1 MKISEIIDSGKEK
14 VLQLKEKQSKTKNIK
29 IIEKT
34 TLANGTPVHTVKNIP
49 NDKNTQELLKAY
61 PIDAPTV
68 AASIQTEME
77 NGTLKGPNGETN
89 INDCDSNWIS
99 IETIK
104 RVDENIKRVSGEIT
118 SNKIDNI
125 SSETETTQSNTK
137 ATEVPIKEEKFPLT
151 QNKLTTKLNKVGYRN
166 IGSILNSSMHSIKI
180 IDSTTG
186 KEIPIRTIMD
196 SARVSR
202 NGYYNSVWGSHTIP
216 NNLLAEFVTNP
227 KESYSP
233 HDCVEALGLY
243 NTEYVRDRAMKFT
256 NANMDLHEPE
266 NDMIK
271 DKLVFRNYVQYG
283 GYSTTNGKTGKPD
296 GTTNITDEQGRNAQF
311 LGTGLGEC
319 LVMNP
324 AFQFNKRD
332 DPRTNPVWPRVGR
345 VYSTQ
350 FMNNWP
356 IVFFQ
361 PGRLK
366 YHTGFMDMLGLG
378 AGAGAVESLIRTGG
392 DGISGLWA
400 KFKCVTTDIISV
412 VGAVGSA
419 VLGGSRMMEFKQS
432 INLYKQYLWFLMQSL
447 AGIMGL
453 TDDKGKYIGSIEKLA
468 WEFIHPS
475 RVLSGGMERFH
486 NAQFIPFRC
495 SKDINASESFSN
507 STTSNPIM
515 EKMNAQA
522 EEAESGVDTN
532 DPSKGIADKAAAF
545 LKKTGMKIAGSF
557 SEQALVL
564 SGRGRITLPDI
575 FESSSFSRSLSLEF
589 KFHSPYGD
597 IISIFENEFIPF
609 LILLAMSAPRQ
620 TGKLTYASP
629 FAIRVF
635 VKNHININFG
645 MVESLSVTRGGDN
658 NDWCPNGFPKTLTCT
673 MQIKDMEPNISL
685 PLASRG
691 PVKAALE
698 SMFPSSGISEY
709 LGSIGGLPMDE
720 IYHDWRKSKL
730 TRSINM
736 VKTSWSNWW
745 DRDITFSGWA
755 NTTLGSKLI
764 GLFSGS
770 DIDLLNVTGGNM
782 ALAKE
787 NLVSSMVS
795 ANVAPGSMQLMV
807 DWNGLKDYY
816 GAVTKVDGEDADN
829 SNNLSKAI
837 SGDNLAR

>member
-1 MKISEIIDSGKEK
+1 MKISEIIKSGKEK
-14 VLQLKEKQSKTKNIK
+14 FYKLKEKQSKTKNIK
-29 IIEKT
+29 TSKKT
-34 TLANGTPVHTVKNIP
+34 TLANGTVVHTIKNTP
-49 NDKNTQELLKAY
+49 NDKDTQELLKAY

-89 INDCDSNWIS
+89 IDDCDPNWIS
-99 IETIK
+99 IETSK
-104 RVDENIKRVSGEIT
+104 RIDENIKRLTGEIT
-118 SNKIDNI
+118 GNKIDNT
-125 SSETETTQSNTK
+125 SSKTEAINSNIK
-137 ATEVPIKEEKFPLT
+137 GIKVEVSEEKFPLT
-151 QNKLTTKLNKVGYRN
+151 QNKLNTNLNKVGYRD
-166 IGSILNSSMHSIKI
+166 IGSILNSTMHSVKI
-180 IDSTTG
+180 VDSATG

-196 SARVSR
+196 SSRVSR

-216 NNLLAEFVTNP
+216 NNLLAGFVTKP

-233 HDCVEALGLY
+233 YDCVEALGLY
-243 NTEYVRDRAMKFT
+243 NTEYMHDRAMKFT
-256 NANMDLHEPE
+256 NANIDLHEPE

-283 GYSTTNGKTGKPD
+283 GYSTINGKTGKPD

-332 DPRTNPVWPRVGR
+332 DPRTNPIWPRVGR

-378 AGAGAVESLIRTGG
+378 SGAGTVESLIRTGG
-392 DGISGLWA
+392 DGIAGLWG
-400 KFKCVTTDIISV
+400 KFKCVTTDLISV

-419 VLGGSRMMEFKQS
+419 VFGGSRMMEFKQS
-432 INLYKQYLWFLMQSL
+432 INLYKQYLWFLLQSL

-453 TDDKGKYIGSIEKLA
+453 TDDKGKYIGSVEKLA
-468 WEFIHPS
+468 WEYIHPS
-475 RVLSGGMERFH
+475 KVLSGGMERFH

-515 EKMNAQA
+515 DKLNTQA
-522 EEAESGVDTN
+522 EEAQSEADIN
-532 DPSKGIADKAAAF
+532 DPSKGIADKGLAF
-545 LKKTGMKIAGSF
+545 LKKAGMKVAGSF

-597 IISIFENEFIPF
+597 TISIFENEFIPF

-698 SMFPSSGISEY
+698 SMFPSNGISEY

-720 IYHDWRKSKL
+720 IYHDWRKSNL
-730 TRSINM
+730 NRSINM
-736 VKTSWSNWW
+736 IKSSWSNQW
-745 DRDITFSGWA
+745 DKDIAFSSMA
-755 NTTLGSKLI
+755 NTRIGSRLI

-770 DIDLLNVTGGNM
+770 DIDKLNVTGGNM

-787 NLVSSMVS
+787 NLVSSMTSV
-795 ANVAPGSMQLMV
+795 NVAPGTMQLMV

-816 GAVTKVDGEDADN
+816 GAVTKIDSEDADN
-829 SNNLSKAI
+829 ANNLSQAY
-837 SGDNLAR
+837 SGDNFAR

>member
-1 MKISEIIDSGKEK
+1 MKISEVIKKGKEK
-14 VLQLKEKQSKTKNIK
+14 ILKVKEKQAKTKNIK
-29 IIEKT
+29 TSKKT
-34 TLANGTPVHTVKNIP
+34 TLANGTPVHTVKNTP

-68 AASIQTEME
+68 AAGIQTEME

-89 INDCDSNWIS
+89 INDCDPNW
-99 IETIK
+99 
-104 RVDENIKRVSGEIT
+104 V
-118 SNKIDNI
+118 
-125 SSETETTQSNTK
+125 SSETSRRVNENTK
-137 ATEVPIKEEKFPLT
+137 RIAGELYSNSQTSSEPKSEESGATKAVEVSPKDEKYTLT
-151 QNKLTTKLNKVGYRN
+151 QNKLNSHLNRVGYRD
-166 IGSILNSSMHSIKI
+166 IGALLNSSMHSVKI
-180 IDSTTG
+180 VDSTTG

-202 NGYYNSVWGSHTIP
+202 GGYYNSVWGSHTIP

-227 KESYSP
+227 KETYSP
-233 HDCVEALGLY
+233 HACVEALGLY
-243 NTEYVRDRAMKFT
+243 NTEYMRDRAMKFT

-296 GTTNITDEQGRNAQF
+296 GTTNVTDEQGRNAQF

-332 DPRTNPVWPRVGR
+332 DPRTNSVWPRVGR

-392 DGISGLWA
+392 DGIAGLWA
-400 KFKCVTTDIISV
+400 KFKCVTTDLISV

-453 TDDKGKYIGSIEKLA
+453 TDDKGRYIGSIEKLA

-475 RVLSGGMERFH
+475 RVLSGGIERFH

-522 EEAESGVDTN
+522 EEAESGADTN

-597 IISIFENEFIPF
+597 TISIFENEFIPF

-720 IYHDWRKSKL
+720 IYHDWRKSHL

-736 VKTSWSNWW
+736 IKSSWSNWW

-795 ANVAPGSMQLMV
+795 VNVSPGAMQLMV
-807 DWNGLKDYY
+807 DRNGLKDYY

-837 SGDNLAR
+837 SGDNLTR

>member
-1 MKISEIIDSGKEK
+1 MKTSEVIKKYKEK
-14 VLQLKEKQSKTKNIK
+14 STKVKEKQAKTKNIK
-29 IIEKT
+29 TSKKT
-34 TLANGTPVHTVKNIP
+34 TLANGTPFHTVKNTP

-68 AASIQTEME
+68 AASIQTEIE

-89 INDCDSNWIS
+89 INDCDPNW
-99 IETIK
+99 
-104 RVDENIKRVSGEIT
+104 VA
-118 SNKIDNI
+118 
-125 SSETETTQSNTK
+125 SETSRRVNENTK
-137 ATEVPIKEEKFPLT
+137 RIAGEVSSNSQTNSEPKSEEGATKAVEVPPKDEKYTLT
-151 QNKLTTKLNKVGYRN
+151 QNKLNSHLNRVGYRD
-166 IGSILNSSMHSIKI
+166 IGALLNSSMHLVKI
-180 IDSTTG
+180 VDSATG

-202 NGYYNSVWGSHTIP
+202 GGYYNSVWGSHTIP
-216 NNLLAEFVTNP
+216 NNLLAGFVTNP

-233 HDCVEALGLY
+233 HACVEALGLY
-243 NTEYVRDRAMKFT
+243 NTEYMRDRAMKFT
-256 NANMDLHEPE
+256 NANIDLHEPE

-283 GYSTTNGKTGKPD
+283 GYSTVNGKTGKPD
-296 GTTNITDEQGRNAQF
+296 GTTNVTDEQGRNAQF

-378 AGAGAVESLIRTGG
+378 SGAGAVESLIRSGG
-392 DGISGLWA
+392 DGIAGLWA
-400 KFKCVTTDIISV
+400 KFKCVVTDVISV

-419 VLGGSRMMEFKQS
+419 VFGGSRMMEFKQS

-453 TDDKGKYIGSIEKLA
+453 TDDKGNYIGSVKKLA
-468 WEFIHPS
+468 WEYIHPS
-475 RVLSGGMERFH
+475 RVLSGGIERFH

-507 STTSNPIM
+507 TTTSNPIM

-522 EEAESGVDTN
+522 EETESGADTT
-532 DPSKGIADKAAAF
+532 DPSKGIVDKAAAF
-545 LKKTGMKIAGSF
+545 LKKTGMKIAGEF

-597 IISIFENEFIPF
+597 TISIFENEFIPF

-698 SMFPSSGISEY
+698 VMFPSSGISEY

-720 IYHDWRKSKL
+720 IYHDWRKSHL
-730 TRSINM
+730 TRSVNM
-736 VKTSWSNWW
+736 LKSSWNNWW
-745 DRDITFSGWA
+745 DRDIAFSGWA
-755 NTTLGSKLI
+755 NTGLGSRLI

-770 DIDLLNVTGGNM
+770 DIDKLNVTGGNM

-795 ANVAPGSMQLMV
+795 ANIAPGAMQMMI
-807 DWNGLKDYY
+807 DRNGTKDYY
-816 GAVTKVDGEDADN
+816 KAVTKLDSENAANAGTLGQTFN
-829 SNNLSKAI
+829 
-837 SGDNLAR
+837 GDNFYR